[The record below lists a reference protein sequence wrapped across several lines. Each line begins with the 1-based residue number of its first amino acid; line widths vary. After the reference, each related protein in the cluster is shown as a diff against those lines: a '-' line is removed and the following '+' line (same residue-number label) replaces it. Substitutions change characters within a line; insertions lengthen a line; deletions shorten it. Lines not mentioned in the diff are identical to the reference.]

1 MKSDDQNKN
10 LQTHRTTSIKRFAS
24 KLNLLIDKSLI
35 AAVNLDLDTE
45 SNLTDPGGNSQLKKA
60 NKFLVK
66 LDMIQFRS
74 PSNGHSLPPFSRSR
88 LVILLQTFLVM
99 FLKRNCRVTIESLH
113 KKGYRFKTKQ
123 NDVPLTKDFGSLGA
137 E

>member
-24 KLNLLIDKSLI
+24 RLNPLIDKSLI

-74 PSNGHSLPPFSRSR
+74 PSNGHSLPPSHGP
-88 LVILLQTFLVM
+88 V
-99 FLKRNCRVTIESLH
+99 
-113 KKGYRFKTKQ
+113 
-123 NDVPLTKDFGSLGA
+123 
-137 E
+137 